1 MLDMPFGLILIK
13 VYQFT
18 IFLILHIVVKVLKME
33 ACKRASI
40 FKTFTTSSLDYFLEY
55 KFLSDRVF
63 GYTWVYKND
72 SD

>member
-1 MLDMPFGLILIK
+1 
-13 VYQFT
+13 
-18 IFLILHIVVKVLKME
+18 ME
-33 ACKRASI
+33 ARLQASI
-40 FKTFTTSSLDYFLEY
+40 FKTFTISGLDYFLEY